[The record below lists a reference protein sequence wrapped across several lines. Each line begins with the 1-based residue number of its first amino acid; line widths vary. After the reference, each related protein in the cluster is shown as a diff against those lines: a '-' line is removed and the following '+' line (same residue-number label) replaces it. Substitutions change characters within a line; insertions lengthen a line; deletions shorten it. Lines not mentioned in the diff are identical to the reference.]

1 MHPFCFLL
9 LFTQPGS
16 MQITLQQNKILYG
29 SYTVS
34 YLYPMLELPVTV
46 RIPLPGEMPH
56 RPDIEELL
64 LKRKKAQI
72 TEGYKITPNT
82 IRQLS
87 YTFQAEIN
95 INNSNLWNLML
106 ALLNLLPEEICCE
119 YSLNE
124 DETVTTEYFPQAT
137 VLQKISPYR
146 QELTQDC
153 ALQLNLYAHTMNELT
168 EIIIT
173 SAKYIRFSGS
183 NKEGFLQRMRNFDLT
198 EIPGIAF
205 IDEYPK
211 IVEPLRKFIA
221 SARRPEDVIWS
232 LNRAFGIEG

>member
-1 MHPFCFLL
+1 
-9 LFTQPGS
+9 
-16 MQITLQQNKILYG
+16 MQITLQHNKILYG
-29 SYTVS
+29 SYAVS
-34 YLYPMLELPVTV
+34 YLYSMLELPVTI
-46 RIPLPGEMPH
+46 RLPLPDEMPH

-87 YTFQAEIN
+87 YAFQAEIN

-106 ALLNLLPEEICCE
+106 ALLALLPEEICCE
-119 YSLNE
+119 YSA
-124 DETVTTEYFPQAT
+124 DEEETITTEYFPQSL
-137 VLQKISPYR
+137 VLQKISAYR

-153 ALQLNLYAHTMNELT
+153 TLQLSLYAHTMNELT
-168 EIIIT
+168 ELIVT
-173 SAKYIRFSGS
+173 PAKYIRFSGS
-183 NKEGFLQRMRNFDLT
+183 NKEGFLQRMRNFNLT

-211 IVEPLRKFIA
+211 IIEPLRKFI
-221 SARRPEDVIWS
+221 STARRPEDVIWS

>member
-1 MHPFCFLL
+1 
-9 LFTQPGS
+9 
-16 MQITLQQNKILYG
+16 MQTDRC
-29 SYTVS
+29 

-46 RIPLPGEMPH
+46 RIPLPEEMPH

-64 LKRKKAQI
+64 LKRKKAVI
-72 TEGYKITPNT
+72 AAGYKISPNT

-87 YTFQAEIN
+87 FGFQAEIN
-95 INNSNLWNLML
+95 INNSSLWNLML
-106 ALLNLLPEEICCE
+106 ALLHLLPEEICCE
-119 YSLNE
+119 YGLHE
-124 DETVTTEYFPQAT
+124 DETVTTAYFPKAA
-137 VLQKISPYR
+137 VLQKISPYQ

-153 ALQLNLYAHTMNELT
+153 ALQLNLYAHTLNELT

-173 SAKYIRFSGS
+173 PAKYIRFSGS
-183 NKEGFLQRMRNFDLT
+183 NEDGFLQCMRKFNLT

-211 IVEPLRKFIA
+211 IVEPLRKFI
-221 SARRPEDVIWS
+221 STARRPEDVIWS

>member
-1 MHPFCFLL
+1 
-9 LFTQPGS
+9 
-16 MQITLQQNKILYG
+16 MQIALRQNKFLYS
-29 SYTVS
+29 SYAVY
-34 YLYPMLELPVTV
+34 YLYRMLELPVTV
-46 RIPLPGEMPH
+46 RIPLPEEMPH

-64 LKRKKAQI
+64 LKRKKAEI

-87 YTFQAEIN
+87 FAFQAEIN
-95 INNSNLWNLML
+95 INNSSLWNLML
-106 ALLNLLPEEICCE
+106 ELLTLLPEQICCE

-124 DETVTTEYFPQAT
+124 DETVTTDYFYKET
-137 VLQKISPYR
+137 ILQKISPYR
-146 QELTQDC
+146 LELTQDC
-153 ALQLNLYAHTMNELT
+153 SLQLNLYAHTMNELT

-173 SAKYIRFSGS
+173 PAKYISFSGS
-183 NKEGFLQRMRNFDLT
+183 NKEGFLQCMRNFKLA

-221 SARRPEDVIWS
+221 TTRRPEDVIWS